1 MAAISSMTR
10 FVALSAP
17 GCPDVV
23 VEDYLLQ
30 AAIDLCRRS
39 FVWRETVQEPVSPLD
54 YPFQLS
60 APTWANVLKVLSI
73 VGAGVAPG
81 LEELTIRE
89 CDDRFVDWRTA
100 PGVPAYYVNDPRDTV
115 MLVPIPTATTTF
127 DITLAYEPTSTAT
140 NIPDALYTEHRDT
153 IVAGA
158 LMRLCMMPGKDWS
171 NPSLALANRAMFE
184 AGVSAASREFHLNY
198 SHAALTVTP
207 SPL

>member
-10 FVALSAP
+10 FVSLSAP

-30 AAIDLCRRS
+30 SAIDLCRRS
-39 FVWRETVQEPVSPLD
+39 FVWHETVQEPVSPLD

-60 APTWANVLKVLSI
+60 APTGANVLKVLSI
-73 VGAGVAPG
+73 VRDGHG
-81 LEELTIRE
+81 LEESTIRE
-89 CDDRFVDWRTA
+89 CDNRFVDWRTV

-115 MLVPIPTATTTF
+115 MLVPVPIATTML
-127 DITLAYEPTSTAT
+127 DITIAYEPTPAAT
-140 NIPDALYTEHRDT
+140 SIPDALYTEHRDT

-158 LMRLCMMPGKDWS
+158 LMRLCVMPGKDWS
-171 NPSLALANRAMFE
+171 NPSLVLVNRAMFE
-184 AGVSAASREFHLNY
+184 VGVSAASREVHLNY